1 MPETADRDAAA
12 DRTEG
17 EPVWVNADGLTVEK
31 VPVSRGAAVVAVHL
45 TLTSSRDERSLVR
58 VVDQLPA
65 ALSDHVVE
73 FHPAYDPENW
83 TKADGSVVYEAP
95 MEPNGERTTVY
106 GVEVDDADQRELFS
120 TPPAVESAVLGGPG
134 DGDARPASSGS
145 TPEADADGSRPP
157 TDAGPAD
164 DGSSAQGATGDTSQ
178 PFSFESAEGSSD
190 APSSEPSETPAGAT
204 RDVADHAATQL
215 AGEPAAGPAG
225 RGSVVDALV
234 DELEG
239 RDLSAAERQVISD
252 AVDAGASPDADL
264 DAGLDVDAR
273 VERLQE
279 RVADQA
285 EARESLAESI
295 HRVESGFDSLRDE
308 VAAAGRQAADV
319 DRLES
324 RLDALAEQLESATE
338 TLTDD
343 VEALRDDLEDLREAL
358 DDEVRWRTELRRFL
372 SSDSDD

>member
-1 MPETADRDAAA
+1 MPETADHDAAA

-58 VVDQLPA
+58 VVDQLPES
-65 ALSDHVVE
+65 LSDRVVE

-83 TKADGSVVYEAP
+83 TNANGSVVYEAP

-106 GVEVDDADQRELFS
+106 GVEVDDAEQRELFS
-120 TPPAVESAVLGGPG
+120 TPPAVESAVLGGTG
-134 DGDARPASSGS
+134 EGNARPSSSGS
-145 TPEADADGSRPP
+145 NPPADADGSSPS
-157 TDAGPAD
+157 TDVEPAG
-164 DGSSAQGATGDTSQ
+164 DGSRIQGAMGDGSQ
-178 PFSFESAEGSSD
+178 PFTFESAESSGDASSAGASEAPAD
-190 APSSEPSETPAGAT
+190 APQ
-204 RDVADHAATQL
+204 DVADHAAAQL
-215 AGEPAAGPAG
+215 SQEPADEPAE
-225 RGSVVDALV
+225 RGSLVDALV

-239 RDLSAAERQVISD
+239 RELSEAEREVISD
-252 AVDAGASPDADL
+252 AVDARAASDAPPDP
-264 DAGLDVDAR
+264 GLDVDAR

-338 TLTDD
+338 TLTED
-343 VEALRDDLEDLREAL
+343 VESLRDDLEDLREAL
-358 DDEVRWRTELRRFL
+358 DEEVRWRTELRRFL
-372 SSDSDD
+372 SADSDE